1 MEIKVAQQRMEES
14 ASFHSPSKEEST
26 LNAQQKVTH
35 MTGYGALQKWMI
47 METMS
52 RMRDNGVTVV
62 QNVKIQKY
70 QVAS

>member
-1 MEIKVAQQRMEES
+1 MEKKGAQQRMEES
-14 ASFHSPSKEEST
+14 ASFHSPSRAQDT

-35 MTGYGALQKWMI
+35 MAGYGALQEWMI

-62 QNVKIQKY
+62 QNVKLQK
-70 QVAS
+70 